1 MLGTESTVS
10 RLLCH
15 PHALS
20 PKECSQ
26 PATLVSLGWLL
37 TGPGTGVSAG
47 PQAAASE
54 PLRRAPTTRG
64 CRVWL
69 ARWPVPPAPAPPAPP
84 VLCTRAAPVVL
95 WWTAAAAGEAPYNY
109 V

>member
-10 RLLCH
+10 CLPCH
-15 PHALS
+15 PHA
-20 PKECSQ
+20 PKECGQ

-37 TGPGTGVSAG
+37 TGLGTGVSAG

-54 PLRRAPTTRG
+54 PLRRAPTAWG
-64 CRVWL
+64 CRVWPAHL
-69 ARWPVPPAPAPPAPP
+69 PVPPVPAPPAPP
-84 VLCTRAAPVVL
+84 VLCTRVAPVVL